1 MASIEE
7 TLRSLRDVQGVYGSF
22 VLAGGGGLVAKDL
35 PALYDGQLFAELG
48 PRITRFYETFLGGG
62 EELDAC
68 VLRYAE
74 HKLYLRRMTW
84 GLIGIVSAVA
94 VNMPALRMVANLV
107 IRRIDPE
114 VAPSLR
120 PSAPPATMPPHALR
134 ALEPTAIPLVHAHT
148 PAPPPAIPYPPPLPA
163 LASSPPPLPAMA
175 AQPPPRKASTPPPP
189 EPELADD
196 TIVAQDGRDSSPPTS
211 DRHVR
216 MYRGRRVV
224 DE

>member
-22 VLAGGGGLVAKDL
+22 VLAGGGGVVAKDL

-48 PRITRFYETFLGGG
+48 PRITRFYETFAGGG

-120 PSAPPATMPPHALR
+120 PGAPVTMPPHAVR
-134 ALEPTAIPLVHAHT
+134 ALEPTAILRAHAHT
-148 PAPPPAIPYPPPLPA
+148 PSPPPAIPYPPPLPT
-163 LASSPPPLPAMA
+163 LASPPPLPAVA
-175 AQPPPRKASTPPPP
+175 AQRPPRMASTPPPP
-189 EPELADD
+189 EPEPAGE

>member
-35 PALYDGQLFAELG
+35 PALYDGPLFAELG
-48 PRITRFYETFLGGG
+48 PRITRFYETFLSAG

-84 GLIGIVSAVA
+84 GLIGVVSATA

-107 IRRIDPE
+107 VRRIDPE
-114 VAPSLR
+114 VTPSFRPTAAPV
-120 PSAPPATMPPHALR
+120 TMPPHALR
-134 ALEPTAIPLVHAHT
+134 TPEVPVTPLVHTHT
-148 PAPPPAIPYPPPLPA
+148 PAPP
-163 LASSPPPLPAMA
+163 A
-175 AQPPPRKASTPPPP
+175 ATPPPP
-189 EPELADD
+189 TTTSPSSAPRPRAASRPPPPEAILPDD
-196 TIVAQDGRDSSPPTS
+196 AIVAQDGRDSSPPTS

-224 DE
+224 EE